1 MDSCQETET
10 RSGGKN
16 GEGAVVFAE
25 GGGVGPG
32 DYPDDGDGMFAQRL
46 TQVRPWIP
54 PSPDVDGEAD
64 GPW

>member
-10 RSGGKN
+10 RSGGEN

-32 DYPDDGDGMFAQRL
+32 DCPDDGDGMFAQRL
-46 TQVRPWIP
+46 TQVPAMDSTFTRC
-54 PSPDVDGEAD
+54 
-64 GPW
+64 